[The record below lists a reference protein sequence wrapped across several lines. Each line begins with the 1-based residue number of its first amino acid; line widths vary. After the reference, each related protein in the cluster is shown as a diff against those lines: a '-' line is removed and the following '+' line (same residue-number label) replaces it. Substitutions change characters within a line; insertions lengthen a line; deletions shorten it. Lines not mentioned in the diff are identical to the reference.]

1 MELEMRINTGGGG
14 GNGALS
20 SVATTTTTSTNA
32 LATGD
37 EGHLSDEASPLRGT
51 RAGRLG
57 SSLTESPLATQQQG

>member
-1 MELEMRINTGGGG
+1 MRINTGGGG

-20 SVATTTTTSTNA
+20 SVATTTTNA